1 MYEIKLTLDATS
13 ALIGALQGLAGAI
26 RDAAHPV
33 APLPPSN
40 LCGPLT
46 PRDRPAGLREGIE
59 KDDAAEKAQNLPS
72 EAHVVAVRPEA
83 TENVVEPKKRKPRAK
98 KAPSEINNPVSP
110 AIGDSSSPVGDS
122 SSPAGAC
129 AEPGPSA
136 PEETPAEP
144 EPASGVA
151 DPAPVEGAV
160 SFACASYIG
169 ARVSE
174 TPAPEPSPVEE
185 APSAMAED
193 PLAGKGRTG
202 EILAELTRKAI
213 GDLDALG
220 VDRGDANRRIR
231 AYCDYHGIK
240 FATFPALLHAVGY
253 ADAIEIC
260 KGNLK

>member
-13 ALIGALQGLAGAI
+13 ALIGALQGLAVAI

-33 APLPPSN
+33 APMLPSN
-40 LCGPLT
+40 HCGLLT
-46 PRDRPAGLREGIE
+46 PRDCPAGLREWNENDG
-59 KDDAAEKAQNLPS
+59 AAEKSQNLPS

-83 TENVVEPKKRKPRAK
+83 TENVGEPKKRKPRAK
-98 KAPSEINNPVSP
+98 KAPSESNTPVAP
-110 AIGDSSSPVGDS
+110 AIGDNSSPVGDN
-122 SSPAGAC
+122 SSPIGAC

-144 EPASGVA
+144 EPGTAT
-151 DPAPVEGAV
+151 DPTHA
-160 SFACASYIG
+160 
-169 ARVSE
+169 
-174 TPAPEPSPVEE
+174 EE
-185 APSAMAED
+185 APSAQAED
-193 PLAGKGRTG
+193 PLAGKGKTG

-231 AYCDYHGIK
+231 AYCDYHEIK